1 MKVSFWL
8 KSKAEGVQE
17 LPKMPEECLSE
28 IKNSGLRKIHCMLTE
43 IDKLGV
49 NNIINCKDFSINCK
63 DFSSLHHLSSSHS
76 TSQLKFCRILLAK
89 FCKESE
95 TASEYDH
102 VKTFGN
108 LVVAGVYDR
117 YSDSEE
123 FASQLRF
130 VYLLFDDCDSFGL
143 FQGEN

>member
-63 DFSSLHHLSSSHS
+63 DFSSLHHLLAV
-76 TSQLKFCRILLAK
+76 TALVIKFCRILLAK
-89 FCKESE
+89 LQGVRNS
-95 TASEYDH
+95 SEYDH
-102 VKTFGN
+102 VKTAETLWLQVSQRPLPTAKNFT
-108 LVVAGVYDR
+108 
-117 YSDSEE
+117 
-123 FASQLRF
+123 QLR
-130 VYLLFDDCDSFGL
+130 FGL
-143 FQGEN
+143 FQGENLVLIRRK